1 VVSAGRISLLIWA
14 KRGASEEIE
23 YPLSPLYA
31 DDKGNGTSTTLVH
44 DVTKVLRIR
53 EMTDLP
59 IGADGGITAETAPLV
74 VEVRA
79 QVLVGGSAVYKG
91 DPASEIRKII
101 EAGRRAA
108 RR

>member
-1 VVSAGRISLLIWA
+1 VRKSGFGGQNFI
-14 KRGASEEIE
+14 
-23 YPLSPLYA
+23 A
-31 DDKGNGTSTTLVH
+31 DMGQ
-44 DVTKVLRIR
+44 KVRRIR

-59 IGADGGITAETAPLV
+59 RGADGGITAETAPLV
-74 VEVRA
+74 VEVGA
-79 QVLVGGSAVYKG
+79 QVLAGGSAVYKG

>member
-1 VVSAGRISLLIWA
+1 MRKSGFGGQSFIAEMGQ
-14 KRGASEEIE
+14 
-23 YPLSPLYA
+23 
-31 DDKGNGTSTTLVH
+31 
-44 DVTKVLRIR
+44 KVRRMR

-74 VEVRA
+74 VEVGA

>member
-1 VVSAGRISLLIWA
+1 MRESGFGGQNLI
-14 KRGASEEIE
+14 
-23 YPLSPLYA
+23 A
-31 DDKGNGTSTTLVH
+31 DMGQ
-44 DVTKVLRIR
+44 KVLRIR

-74 VEVRA
+74 VEVGA
-79 QVLVGGSAVYKG
+79 QVLAGGSAVYKG